1 MLLLLTA
8 QALAET
14 DANPAGIAEPFPSTV
29 VYGPAVAEETP
40 TPPPEVI
47 YAPQPPARPERLDS
61 PMIQTGL
68 TISKVATIGGAVGLG
83 MLVVGQVV
91 YATGSDPAT
100 QTAAGTL
107 ATGGTVVLA
116 TAAPGYVAG
125 PIVTAHGIKAAGGE
139 VEVWPGWTA
148 VGLFAG
154 AFGLPLLGEVYPE
167 QQQILNIAGIGS
179 AIGGAVLINTQES
192 MNRRA
197 LVVRPGAGGVSL
209 SGAF

>member
-1 MLLLLTA
+1 MLTLTVLSA
-8 QALAET
+8 FA
-14 DANPAGIAEPFPSTV
+14 AEPLAPG
-29 VYGPAVAEETP
+29 VYGPPAPEVAVADGTE
-40 TPPPEVI
+40 PPAQPEVI
-47 YAPQPPARPERLDS
+47 QAPTHTPARMTDH
-61 PMIQTGL
+61 PMVQTGL

-83 MLVVGQVV
+83 MLVVGSVV
-91 YATGSDPAT
+91 YATGTDTAT
-100 QTAAGTL
+100 QTAAATL
-107 ATGGTVVLA
+107 QTGGTVVLA

-125 PIVTAHGIKAAGGE
+125 PIVTAQGIQAAGGE

-154 AFGLPLLGEVYPE
+154 AFAFPLLGETVYPD

-197 LVVRPGAGGVSL
+197 LAVRPGPGGVSVG
-209 SGAF
+209 GAF